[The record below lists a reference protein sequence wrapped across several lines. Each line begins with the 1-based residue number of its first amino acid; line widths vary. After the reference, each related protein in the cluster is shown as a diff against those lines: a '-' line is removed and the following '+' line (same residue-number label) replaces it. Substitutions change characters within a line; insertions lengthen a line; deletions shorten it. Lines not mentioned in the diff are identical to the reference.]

1 MSESEFRELLELLDR
16 YFTEAEPDD
25 PAGNIR
31 LIKRLTGMQFSD
43 QIGKLLLFAPSF
55 MLQALREMVGE
66 QTRRMLFGGY
76 RNESEMDRQ
85 LQSFA
90 LALVMIYAHLIQAA
104 GSGGVMALVTALP
117 LWLRQQEEDETALS
131 ALALSFVARN
141 ADPLTQ
147 VALKSAVQAGAFRDA
162 YEQAYNTATRIAL
175 AYLLFEQG
183 QREPFQS
190 AAVPLLARGEERRQL
205 ERQLQPGNVQL
216 RGWVLAMLL
225 LEIASQ
231 GGSVRPE
238 AGWRRRQ

>member
-1 MSESEFRELLELLDR
+1 MNEPEFHELLELLDR

-31 LIKRLTGMQFSD
+31 LIKRLTGMQFPD

-76 RNESEMDRQ
+76 RSESEMDRQ
-85 LQSFA
+85 LQAFA
-90 LALVMIYAHLIQAA
+90 LALVMTYAHLIQAA

-117 LWLRQQEEDETALS
+117 LWLRQQEDETALS

-141 ADPLTQ
+141 ADPLTR
-147 VALKSAVQAGAFRDA
+147 VALKSAVQASAFRDA

-190 AAVPLLARGEERRQL
+190 AAGPLLARGEERRQL
-205 ERQLQPGNVQL
+205 ERQLQPGNVHL

-238 AGWRRRQ
+238 AGWRRRRQ